1 MHPSALLMSPRLY
14 PTRLPQ
20 YVAALY
26 GCMIVYASLEP
37 FGAWMAPLP
46 DTPFFLFAPWPRF
59 TRSDLVINVL
69 AYVPFGF
76 FVALIGIDRRPSA
89 RFATAVGVGVLLS
102 FSVESM
108 QMDIPTRGASIVDLM
123 SNAAGAAGG
132 GALPPRLWVCSSLP
146 GAVEGGG

>member
-1 MHPSALLMSPRLY
+1 MTSSAVVTPSLTPSRDHPLPPLFIGPMHPSALLMSPRPY

-76 FVALIGIDRRPSA
+76 F
-89 RFATAVGVGVLLS
+89 
-102 FSVESM
+102 
-108 QMDIPTRGASIVDLM
+108 
-123 SNAAGAAGG
+123 
-132 GALPPRLWVCSSLP
+132 
-146 GAVEGGG
+146 